1 VANQLLEN
9 NADTIVGAW
18 QTVKGGN
25 EKYLTQG
32 FAGGSSGDFLEQAQY
47 VAKFPA
53 NSDAQKLGDTLSIV
67 LKNADQM
74 EKVLTGKDNY

>member
-25 EKYLTQG
+25 EKYLTQ
-32 FAGGSSGDFLEQAQY
+32 Y

-53 NSDAQKLGDTLSIV
+53 NSDAQKLDDTLSIV